1 MTTQFT
7 KDTAAKR
14 ATAMLVRIM
23 NTARP
28 YLSELKDE
36 NLTAKRFDEIAEE
49 VNDEACIG
57 LTTVGECLT
66 CLVQDDQ
73 DYEGQDDMRNV
84 LYLHFIDELES

>member
-7 KDTAAKR
+7 KDTAARR
-14 ATAMLVRIM
+14 ASAMLVRIM
-23 NTARP
+23 NTVQP
-28 YLSELKDE
+28 YLGELRDE
-36 NLTAKRFDEIAEE
+36 SLTAKRFDEIADE
-49 VNDEACIG
+49 VNDEACMG

-84 LYLHFIDELES
+84 LYLHFIDDIES